1 MEFFSS
7 FEGVFFSFLF
17 LMFFSVP
24 FSEKLID
31 GINQSEARRRALI
44 FFCLVYLNANARV
57 SLQTDL
63 IFP

>member
-1 MEFFSS
+1 
-7 FEGVFFSFLF
+7 
-17 LMFFSVP
+17 MFFSVP

-57 SLQTDL
+57 SLQIDL